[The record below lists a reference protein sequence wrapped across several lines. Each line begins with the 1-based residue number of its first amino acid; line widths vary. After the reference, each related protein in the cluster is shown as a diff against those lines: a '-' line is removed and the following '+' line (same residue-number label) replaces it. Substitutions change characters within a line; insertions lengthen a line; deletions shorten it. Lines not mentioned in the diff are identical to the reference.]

1 MAITA
6 DLEHLS
12 FQHGPLVFAA
22 KAMGEGPVVIC
33 LHGFPDNAGSFR
45 HQLPALAEAGFRAI
59 SVTLRGYERSSIPEN
74 GDYSVEAIAADICA
88 VIDQL
93 DPGPVH
99 LVGHDWGAAIAY
111 NAAAKAPQDFK
122 SLTTM
127 AVPHAGRFARD
138 GLRIPRQL
146 KMSWYMGFF
155 NLPWVSDW
163 AVRRRDYAFIR
174 NLWRNWSPG
183 WSPEPAVLE
192 SVVDTLSQPGV
203 LSAALGYYRAAL
215 SLSALLASADEAH
228 YPVPVPTLALSGERD
243 GCIASDVFEQLT
255 IVSDFPQGVKFHR
268 VAEAG
273 HFLHQEQPEVV
284 NSLLIEWLTAIED
297 DRLGEDLAGNGDRQR
312 HLLIEAG
319 L

>member
-6 DLEHLS
+6 DLEYLAL
-12 FQHGPLVFAA
+12 QHGSLVFTAQA
-22 KAMGEGPVVIC
+22 LGEGPVVIC

-45 HQLPALAEAGFRAI
+45 HQLPALAGAGFRAI
-59 SVTLRGYERSSIPEN
+59 SVTLRGYERTSIPMN
-74 GDYSVEAIAADICA
+74 GDYSVEAIAADIYA
-88 VIDQL
+88 VIGQL
-93 DPGPVH
+93 DQGPVH

-111 NAAAKAPQDFK
+111 KAAASAPKYFK

-183 WSPEPAVLE
+183 WSPEPAVIE

-215 SLSALLASADEAH
+215 SLSAPLASPDEAH

-297 DRLGEDLAGNGDRQR
+297 D
-312 HLLIEAG
+312 
-319 L
+319 

>member
-1 MAITA
+1 M
-6 DLEHLS
+6 
-12 FQHGPLVFAA
+12 
-22 KAMGEGPVVIC
+22 
-33 LHGFPDNAGSFR
+33 
-45 HQLPALAEAGFRAI
+45 
-59 SVTLRGYERSSIPEN
+59 
-74 GDYSVEAIAADICA
+74 
-88 VIDQL
+88 IDQL
-93 DPGPVH
+93 DRGPVH

-183 WSPEPAVLE
+183 WSPEPAVIE

-215 SLSALLASADEAH
+215 SLSALLASPDAAM
-228 YPVPVPTLALSGERD
+228 PVYLKITSQQCFDALGVRPTID
-243 GCIASDVFEQLT
+243 DVM
-255 IVSDFPQGVKFHR
+255 R
-268 VAEAG
+268 AC
-273 HFLHQEQPEVV
+273 
-284 NSLLIEWLTAIED
+284 D
-297 DRLGEDLAGNGDRQR
+297 DNTPAQQRLGWAAVLGDYVLCLQKGRLLSFAKR
-312 HLLIEAG
+312 HG
-319 L
+319 LKGP